1 MKNQSFFYLMLVASF
16 VAFLVSIY
24 FWFMTDGNQMEAIFV
39 GIWVPSIL
47 SFAALLQVSKK

>member
-1 MKNQSFFYLMLVASF
+1 MKNQSFFYLMLAASL

-24 FWFMTDGNQMEAIFV
+24 FWFMTDGNEMEAIFV

-47 SFAALLQVSKK
+47 SFAAFLQVSKK

>member
-1 MKNQSFFYLMLVASF
+1 MKNQSFFYLMLAASF

-24 FWFMTDGNQMEAIFV
+24 FWFMTDGKEMEAIFV

>member
-1 MKNQSFFYLMLVASF
+1 MVSASI
-16 VAFLVSIY
+16 VPFLVSLY
-24 FWFMTDGNQMEAIFV
+24 FWFFTTGNEMEAIFV

>member
-1 MKNQSFFYLMLVASF
+1 MKNQSFFYFMLAASLI
-16 VAFLVSIY
+16 AFLVSIY
-24 FWFMTDGNQMEAIFV
+24 FWFLTEGNQMEAIFV